1 MNALSKLAPVVS
13 IIDGKPV
20 TTSKNVAEVF
30 EKRHDDVLRAIRKR
44 ITEAG
49 EWGVRNF
56 TDTPYIDEQNGQT
69 YSMFTLTKDG
79 FTFLVQ
85 KFTGKKAVEF
95 QIAYIEQFNAMETA
109 LRNQPPVQKPKSK
122 SKPKELPGGLT
133 LNQQDIMK
141 QMVLTKTK
149 DLPPEKLPGGIIKCW
164 GALKSHFGMTY
175 KAIPPEQFP
184 EAVSLLARLDL
195 EGELIERQKP
205 ELELDYSVERWM
217 KDNPWFK
224 PHLQYGPDGK
234 PRMTVQAFMLYGMDT
249 HSAINKLIR
258 ELAKAGHNMEACR
271 VELFALR
278 HFMEVYRGVLDDV
291 ARMSSRSLDRTLA
304 MGFESKV
311 A

>member
-1 MNALSKLAPVVS
+1 MSALSKLAPVVS
-13 IIDGKPV
+13 IHDGKPV
-20 TTSKNVAEVF
+20 TTSKNIAEVF
-30 EKRHDDVLRAIRKR
+30 EKRHDNVVRAIRSR
-44 ITEAG
+44 IAEAG
-49 EWGVRNF
+49 EWGVLNF
-56 TDTPYIDEQNGQT
+56 EETPYTDEQSGQT

-85 KFTGKKAVEF
+85 KFTGKKAVQF
-95 QIAYIEQFNAMETA
+95 QIAYIEQFNAMESA
-109 LRNQPPVQKPKSK
+109 LRNLPPSQKQKAK

-175 KAIPPEQFP
+175 KAITPEQFP

-195 EGELIERQKP
+195 EGELIERERP
-205 ELELDYSVERWM
+205 ALDLDYSVERWM
-217 KDNPWFK
+217 RDNPWFK
-224 PHLQYGPDGK
+224 PHVQKGPDGN
-234 PRMTVQAFMLYGMDT
+234 PRMTVQAFMLYGMDS
-249 HSAINKLIR
+249 HSAINQLIR

-278 HFMEVYRGVLDDV
+278 HFMEVYRNALDDV
-291 ARMSSRSLDRTLA
+291 ARACSSSLNKTIG
-304 MGFESKV
+304 MGFVPKV